1 MKITVLVKLNL
12 CLISQNIGFFD
23 KIEKRCLFLQKDI
36 LAIIWLLFE
45 KIMRLG
51 GHLVGNLEN
60 I

>member
-12 CLISQNIGFFD
+12 CLICQNIGFFD
-23 KIEKRCLFLQKDI
+23 KIEKGWLFLQKDI

>member
-1 MKITVLVKLNL
+1 MFDLSKHR
-12 CLISQNIGFFD
+12 ISD
-23 KIEKRCLFLQKDI
+23 KIEKGWLFLQKDI